1 VKIIKLV
8 TFFLLTQFI
17 ANSSLAHGM
26 DNVGPNGGN
35 ITMPGAFHVELVV
48 KNKKTLVYLL
58 DIAFKNPIVEN
69 SSVEISVNDASSSTC
84 NVEKNYFVCPDYNY
98 KKGDKI
104 VVQSTR
110 KGIKGTKA
118 TYQFP
123 LKF

>member
-1 VKIIKLV
+1 
-8 TFFLLTQFI
+8 
-17 ANSSLAHGM
+17 
-26 DNVGPNGGN
+26 
-35 ITMPGAFHVELVV
+35 VV

-69 SSVEISVNDASSSTC
+69 SSVEISVNDASFSIC